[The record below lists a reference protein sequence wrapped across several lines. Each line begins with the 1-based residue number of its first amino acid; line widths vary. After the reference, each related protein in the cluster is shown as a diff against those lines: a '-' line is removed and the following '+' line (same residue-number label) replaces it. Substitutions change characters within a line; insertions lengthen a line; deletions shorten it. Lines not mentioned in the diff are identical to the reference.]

1 MPLNSIKAGKFL
13 LTAGLLAVLV
23 QGLWQLPDLQDY
35 LFPGHQLAADL
46 QSARKECRKIE
57 DDLIALKDRVVY
69 LKWFLAHKGP
79 DQKVS
84 VNWTLSFPFSESIR
98 STSPNFFWKVNVYL
112 AQKTRVQ
119 EERRMRYLDAL
130 LKNLDLQLGLP
141 SCPNSTA
148 ILPKNAI
155 ALNALQQTQALRH
168 QWSACKVKLN
178 KLIEQLTWL
187 ESHGYKDK
195 H

>member
-13 LTAGLLAVLV
+13 LIAGLLAVLI

-46 QSARKECRKIE
+46 QSVRRECRKIE
-57 DDLIALKDRVVY
+57 DDLIALKDRVDY
-69 LKWFLAHKGP
+69 LKWFLAHGGP

-84 VNWTLSFPFSESIR
+84 VNRTLSFPFSESIR
-98 STSPNFFWKVNVYL
+98 SASPNFFWKVNVYL

-119 EERRMRYLDAL
+119 GERRLRYLDAL
-130 LKNLDLQLGLP
+130 LNSLDFQLRQP
-141 SCPNSTA
+141 SCPNST
-148 ILPKNAI
+148 LPKNAL
-155 ALNALQQTQALRH
+155 ALNALQQTQAFRH
-168 QWSACKVKLN
+168 QWSAYKVKLN

-195 H
+195 R